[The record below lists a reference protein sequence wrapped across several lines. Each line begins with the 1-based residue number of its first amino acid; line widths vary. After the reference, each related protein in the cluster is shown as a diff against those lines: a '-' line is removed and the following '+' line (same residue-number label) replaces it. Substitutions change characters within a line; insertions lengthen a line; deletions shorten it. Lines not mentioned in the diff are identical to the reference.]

1 MMLLFI
7 GALALG
13 LTALAIG
20 ADRFVAG
27 AASLAS
33 SLRISPLVV
42 GLTVVSLGT
51 SLPELL
57 VTTTAVIV
65 GHSSIGLGNV
75 LGSNISNI
83 CLVLGICALLQPLM
97 VESKLFRLD
106 YPALMV
112 ATVATWLM
120 SSNRVITRF
129 EGLVLLIG
137 LALYLV
143 LVIRSAD
150 EDTKKLL
157 APTNSSTQ
165 LTSRRK
171 VFVQM
176 ISGLVLL
183 LIGSQLVVWGGV
195 GLGRAL
201 GLSELIIGLTIVAVG
216 TSLPELATSIAG
228 VVKKQ
233 HSIAVGNVVGSN
245 LINSTAIIGIP
256 SILKPMEVEGVALLR
271 DYPMVFLVSL
281 ALWPIFWSRRRG
293 SGRVNRWEA
302 LLLLAGYLLYLRL
315 LAFF

>member
-1 MMLLFI
+1 MALFI
-7 GALALG
+7 ATLVIGLA
-13 LTALAIG
+13 ALAIG

-33 SLRISPLVV
+33 SLRISPLVI

-57 VTTTAVIV
+57 VTATAVVV
-65 GHSSIGLGNV
+65 GHSSMGLGNV

-106 YPALMV
+106 YPALLV
-112 ATVATWLM
+112 ATVATWVM
-120 SSNRVITRF
+120 SLNRVISRL
-129 EGLVLLIG
+129 EGVVLLIG
-137 LALYLV
+137 FAIYLV
-143 LVIRSAD
+143 LVIRSAG
-150 EDTKKLL
+150 EDTTKVH
-157 APTNSSTQ
+157 APTSSKTPVP
-165 LTSRRK
+165 TRRK

-176 ISGLVLL
+176 IGGLVLL
-183 LIGSQLVVWGGV
+183 LIGSRLVVWGGV
-195 GLGRAL
+195 GLGQAL
-201 GLSELIIGLTIVAVG
+201 GLSDLIIGLTIVALG

-245 LINSTAIIGIP
+245 LINLTAIIGIP
-256 SILKPMEVEGVALLR
+256 SILKPMEVEGLVLLR
-271 DYPMVFLVSL
+271 DYPMVFMVSL

-293 SGRVNRWEA
+293 AGRVNRWEA
-302 LLLLAGYLLYLRL
+302 LLLLAAYVLYLPL
-315 LAFF
+315 VLIF

>member
-7 GALALG
+7 GTLALG

-57 VTTTAVIV
+57 VTSTAVLV
-65 GHSSIGLGNV
+65 GHSSMGLGNV

-106 YPALMV
+106 YPALMI
-112 ATVATWLM
+112 ATVATWGL
-120 SSNRVITRF
+120 SLNRVISRL

-143 LVIRSAD
+143 LMIRSAD
-150 EDTKKLL
+150 EDTTKVR
-157 APTNSSTQ
+157 APTSSK
-165 LTSRRK
+165 TSVPTRRK

-176 ISGLVLL
+176 IGGLVLL
-183 LIGSQLVVWGGV
+183 LIGSRLVVWGGV
-195 GLGRAL
+195 GLGQAL
-201 GLSELIIGLTIVAVG
+201 GLSDLIIGLTIVALG

-245 LINSTAIIGIP
+245 LINLTAIIGIP
-256 SILKPMEVEGVALLR
+256 SILKPMEVEGVVLLR

-293 SGRVNRWEA
+293 TGRVNRWEA
-302 LLLLAGYLLYLRL
+302 LLLLAAYVLYLPL
-315 LAFF
+315 LLFF

>member
-1 MMLLFI
+1 MMLIFI
-7 GALALG
+7 GTLALG

-57 VTTTAVIV
+57 VTSTAVLV
-65 GHSSIGLGNV
+65 GHSSMGLGNV

-106 YPALMV
+106 YPALMI
-112 ATVATWLM
+112 ATVATWVM
-120 SSNRVITRF
+120 SLNRVISRL

-143 LVIRSAD
+143 LVMRLAN
-150 EDTKKLL
+150 EDTKKVH
-157 APTNSSTQ
+157 ASTSFKTSVPT
-165 LTSRRK
+165 RRK

-176 ISGLVLL
+176 IGGLVLL
-183 LIGSQLVVWGGV
+183 LIGSRLVVWGGV
-195 GLGRAL
+195 GLGQAL
-201 GLSELIIGLTIVAVG
+201 GLSDLIIGLTIVALG

-228 VVKKQ
+228 VLKKQ

-245 LINSTAIIGIP
+245 LINLTAIIGIP
-256 SILKPMEVEGVALLR
+256 SILKPMEVEGVVLLR

-293 SGRVNRWEA
+293 TGRVNRWEA
-302 LLLLAGYLLYLRL
+302 LLLLAAYLLYVPL
-315 LAFF
+315 LLFF

>member
-1 MMLLFI
+1 MALFI
-7 GALALG
+7 ATLVIGLA
-13 LTALAIG
+13 ALAIG

-27 AASLAS
+27 AAFLAS

-57 VTTTAVIV
+57 VTATAVVV
-65 GHSSIGLGNV
+65 GHSSMGLGNV

-106 YPALMV
+106 YPALLV
-112 ATVATWLM
+112 ATVATWVM
-120 SSNRVITRF
+120 SLNRVISRL

-137 LALYLV
+137 FAVYLV

-150 EDTKKLL
+150 EDTTKVH
-157 APTNSSTQ
+157 APTSSKTPVP
-165 LTSRRK
+165 TRRK
-171 VFVQM
+171 VFFNM
-176 ISGLVLL
+176 IGGLVLL
-183 LIGSQLVVWGGV
+183 LIGSRLVIWGGV
-195 GLGRAL
+195 GLGQAL
-201 GLSELIIGLTIVAVG
+201 GLSDLIIGLTIVALG

-228 VVKKQ
+228 VAKKQ

-245 LINSTAIIGIP
+245 LINLTAIIGIP
-256 SILKPMEVEGVALLR
+256 SILKPMEVEGLVLLR
-271 DYPMVFLVSL
+271 DFPMVFMVSL

-293 SGRVNRWEA
+293 AGRVNRWEA
-302 LLLLAGYLLYLRL
+302 LLLLAAYVLYLPL
-315 LAFF
+315 VLIF

>member
-7 GALALG
+7 GTLALG

-27 AASLAS
+27 AASLAHR
-33 SLRISPLVV
+33 LRISPLVV

>member
-1 MMLLFI
+1 MMVLYLGTLVI
-7 GALALG
+7 GLAG
-13 LTALAIG
+13 LAIG
-20 ADRFVAG
+20 ANRFVAG
-27 AASLAS
+27 AASLADT
-33 SLRISPLVV
+33 LRISPLVI

-57 VTTTAVIV
+57 VTTTSVIV

-106 YPALMV
+106 YPALML

-120 SSNRVITRF
+120 SLNRVISRL

-137 LALYLV
+137 FALYLV
-143 LVIRSAD
+143 LVIRLAK
-150 EDTKKLL
+150 EDTKKVHAQTNSTNP
-157 APTNSSTQ
+157 APT
-165 LTSRRK
+165 RRK

-183 LIGSQLVVWGGV
+183 LIGSRLVVWSGV
-195 GLGRAL
+195 GLGQAL
-201 GLSELIIGLTIVAVG
+201 GLSELIIGLTVVAVG

-245 LINSTAIIGIP
+245 LINLTAILGIP
-256 SILKPMEVEGVALLR
+256 SILKPMKVESVVLLR

-281 ALWPIFWSRRRG
+281 ALWPIFWSRRKG
-293 SGRVNRWEA
+293 EGRVNRWEA
-302 LLLLAGYLLYLRL
+302 LLLLAAYVLYVPLL
-315 LAFF
+315 FIF

>member
-1 MMLLFI
+1 MLLFI
-7 GALALG
+7 GTLALG

-20 ADRFVAG
+20 ADRFVSG

-33 SLRISPLVV
+33 SLRISPLVI

-106 YPALMV
+106 YPALLV
-112 ATVATWLM
+112 ATAATWLM
-120 SSNRVITRF
+120 SLNRVISRL

-137 LALYLV
+137 LAIYLA

-150 EDTKKLL
+150 EDTTKVH
-157 APTNSSTQ
+157 APTSSKTPVP
-165 LTSRRK
+165 TRRK

-176 ISGLVLL
+176 IGGLVFL
-183 LIGSQLVVWGGV
+183 LIGSRLVVWGGI
-195 GLGRAL
+195 GLGQAL

-245 LINSTAIIGIP
+245 LMNLTAIIGIP
-256 SILKPMEVEGVALLR
+256 SILMPMEVEGVVLLR
-271 DYPMVFLVSL
+271 DYPMVFMVSL

-293 SGRVNRWEA
+293 AGRVNRWEA
-302 LLLLAGYLLYLRL
+302 LLLLTAYVLYLLL
-315 LAFF
+315 LLIF

>member
-1 MMLLFI
+1 MMVLFI
-7 GALALG
+7 ATLVIGLA
-13 LTALAIG
+13 ALAIG

-33 SLRISPLVV
+33 SLRISPLVI

-57 VTTTAVIV
+57 VTSTAVIV

-83 CLVLGICALLQPLM
+83 CLVLGICALVQPLM

-106 YPALMV
+106 YPALVV

-120 SSNRVITRF
+120 SLNGVISRW
-129 EGLVLLIG
+129 EGLVLLTG
-137 LALYLV
+137 LAIYLV
-143 LVIRSAD
+143 LVFRLES
-150 EDTKKLL
+150 ENTKKVR
-157 APTNSSTQ
+157 APTIAKASV
-165 LTSRRK
+165 LTRRK
-171 VFVQM
+171 VFVNV
-176 ISGLVLL
+176 IGGLVLL
-183 LIGSQLVVWGGV
+183 LLGSRLVVWSGV
-195 GLGRAL
+195 GLGQAL

-228 VVKKQ
+228 VLRKQ

-256 SILKPMEVEGVALLR
+256 SLLKPMEVKGAVLLR
-271 DYPMVFLVSL
+271 DFPMVFVVTL

-293 SGRVNRWEA
+293 AGRVNRWEA
-302 LLLLAGYLLYLRL
+302 SLLLAAYVLYVPLLL
-315 LAFF
+315 FS

>member
-27 AASLAS
+27 AASLAHR
-33 SLRISPLVV
+33 LRISPLVV

>member
-7 GALALG
+7 GTLALG

-20 ADRFVAG
+20 ADRFVSG

-33 SLRISPLVV
+33 SLRISPLVI

>member
-293 SGRVNRWEA
+293 TGRVNRWEA
-302 LLLLAGYLLYLRL
+302 LLLLAGYLLYLPL
-315 LAFF
+315 LLF

>member
-1 MMLLFI
+1 MALFI
-7 GALALG
+7 ATLVIGLA
-13 LTALAIG
+13 ALAIG

-27 AASLAS
+27 AAFLAS

-57 VTTTAVIV
+57 VTATAVVV
-65 GHSSIGLGNV
+65 GHSSMGLGNV

-106 YPALMV
+106 YPALLV
-112 ATVATWLM
+112 ATVATWVM
-120 SSNRVITRF
+120 SLNRVISRL
-129 EGLVLLIG
+129 EGLILLIG

-150 EDTKKLL
+150 EDTKKVH
-157 APTNSSTQ
+157 APTSSKTPVP
-165 LTSRRK
+165 TRRK
-171 VFVQM
+171 VFIQM
-176 ISGLVLL
+176 IGGLVLL
-183 LIGSQLVVWGGV
+183 LIGSRLVVWGGV
-195 GLGRAL
+195 GLGQAL

-245 LINSTAIIGIP
+245 LMNLTAIIGIP
-256 SILKPMEVEGVALLR
+256 SIFKPMQVEGVVLLR

-293 SGRVNRWEA
+293 AGRVNRWEA
-302 LLLLAGYLLYLRL
+302 LLLLTAYVLYLPL
-315 LAFF
+315 VLIF

>member
-7 GALALG
+7 GTLALG

-183 LIGSQLVVWGGV
+183 LIGSRLVVWGGV
-195 GLGRAL
+195 GLGQAL
-201 GLSELIIGLTIVAVG
+201 GLSDLIIGLTIVAVG
-216 TSLPELATSIAG
+216 TSLPELATSIAS
-228 VVKKQ
+228 VVKKE

-245 LINSTAIIGIP
+245 LMNITAIIGIP
-256 SILKPMEVEGVALLR
+256 SIFKPMQVEGVVLLR

-293 SGRVNRWEA
+293 AGRVNRWEA
-302 LLLLAGYLLYLRL
+302 LLLLAAYVLYLPL
-315 LAFF
+315 VLIF